1 MTNKKKEDS
10 RLTSITIAVL
20 VLLAGLALINTN
32 QDNAEDL
39 VDDGNENIERYDREK
54 KRGDC
59 TSLPEQRAM
68 GFRCECYEVN
78 YMLYD
83 DAGEP
88 EGVDPNYEDYSYYW
102 PTTICDCW
110 YTYDYPV
117 HAEDAGQTQALN
129 RHEQ

>member
-1 MTNKKKEDS
+1 MTRTKMTNKKKEDS

-54 KRGDC
+54 KHGDC
-59 TSLPEQRAM
+59 IKAPEQRAM

-83 DAGEP
+83 DAGES
-88 EGVDPNYEDYSYYW
+88 EGRDPNYEDYSYYW

-110 YTYDYPV
+110 YTYDYAV
-117 HAEDAGQTQALN
+117 HAEGDTDAQV
-129 RHEQ
+129 

>member
-1 MTNKKKEDS
+1 MTKKKEEENKKAGAI
-10 RLTSITIAVL
+10 LL
-20 VLLAGLALINTN
+20 VAMILLFGLILINAN
-32 QDNAEDL
+32 NDNVEDL
-39 VDDGNENIERYDREK
+39 DGNENIERYDREK
-54 KRGDC
+54 KHGGC
-59 TSLPEQRAM
+59 ISLPEQRAM

-88 EGVDPNYEDYSYYW
+88 EGRDPNYEDYSYYW

-117 HAEDAGQTQALN
+117 SIMEDTVVV
-129 RHEQ
+129 

>member
-1 MTNKKKEDS
+1 MNMMRKRMASKKKKEDN

-39 VDDGNENIERYDREK
+39 DGNENIERYDREK
-54 KRGDC
+54 KHGDC
-59 TSLPEQRAM
+59 IKAPEQRAM

-83 DAGEP
+83 DAGES

-117 HAEDAGQTQALN
+117 YAEDAG
-129 RHEQ
+129 

>member
-1 MTNKKKEDS
+1 MNKKKEDN

-39 VDDGNENIERYDREK
+39 DGNDHEK
-54 KRGDC
+54 KHGGC

-88 EGVDPNYEDYSYYW
+88 EGSDPNYEDYSYYW

-110 YTYDYPV
+110 YTYDYAV
-117 HAEDAGQTQALN
+117 HTDIVQDADREDNGN
-129 RHEQ
+129 

>member
-1 MTNKKKEDS
+1 MNKKKEEENKKAGAI
-10 RLTSITIAVL
+10 LLIAM
-20 VLLAGLALINTN
+20 VLLFGLILINAN
-32 QDNAEDL
+32 NDNAEDL
-39 VDDGNENIERYDREK
+39 DGDENIERYDREK
-54 KRGDC
+54 KHGGC

-88 EGVDPNYEDYSYYW
+88 EGRDPNYEDYSYYW

-110 YTYDYPV
+110 YTYDYAV
-117 HAEDAGQTQALN
+117 HTDIVQDADREDNGN
-129 RHEQ
+129 

>member
-1 MTNKKKEDS
+1 MASNKKKEDNK
-10 RLTSITIAVL
+10 LTSITIAVL

-32 QDNAEDL
+32 NDNAEDL

-54 KRGDC
+54 KQGDC
-59 TSLPEQRAM
+59 IKAPEQRAM

-88 EGVDPNYEDYSYYW
+88 EGRDPNYEDYSYYW

-117 HAEDAGQTQALN
+117 HTAIAEDTDREDNGN
-129 RHEQ
+129 

>member
-1 MTNKKKEDS
+1 MTKKKEEENKKAGAI
-10 RLTSITIAVL
+10 LLIAL
-20 VLLAGLALINTN
+20 VLLFGLILINAN
-32 QDNAEDL
+32 GNNAEDL
-39 VDDGNENIERYDREK
+39 DGNENIERYDREK
-54 KRGDC
+54 KHGGC

-78 YMLYD
+78 YMLYN

-88 EGVDPNYEDYSYYW
+88 EGRDPNYVGDSIYW

-117 HAEDAGQTQALN
+117 HTAIAEDTDMEDNGT
-129 RHEQ
+129 

>member
-1 MTNKKKEDS
+1 MTKKKEEENKKAGAI
-10 RLTSITIAVL
+10 LLIAL
-20 VLLAGLALINTN
+20 VLLLGFSLINAN
-32 QDNAEDL
+32 GDNTEDL
-39 VDDGNENIERYDREK
+39 DREK
-54 KRGDC
+54 KHGGC

-88 EGVDPNYEDYSYYW
+88 EGRDPNYEDYSYYW

-117 HAEDAGQTQALN
+117 HTAIAEDTDREDNGN
-129 RHEQ
+129 

>member
-1 MTNKKKEDS
+1 MNKKKEEENKKAGAI
-10 RLTSITIAVL
+10 LLIAM
-20 VLLAGLALINTN
+20 VLLFGLILINAN
-32 QDNAEDL
+32 NDNAEDL
-39 VDDGNENIERYDREK
+39 DGDENIERYDREK
-54 KRGDC
+54 KHGGC

-88 EGVDPNYEDYSYYW
+88 EGRDPNYEDYSYYW

-110 YTYDYPV
+110 YTYDYAV
-117 HAEDAGQTQALN
+117 HTDIAEDTDREDNGN
-129 RHEQ
+129 